1 MSLRKKKKQAFN
13 IYKIHAGSL
22 VGKKQN
28 RCGTFD

>member
-1 MSLRKKKKQAFN
+1 MSLKKKKQAFK